1 MPCAT
6 WSNDASISS
15 KTPES
20 WRPDITKPPIATSA
34 LSTSSQFLF
43 GVDVE
48 EPEVA
53 CHSAR
58 HVPLDQ
64 LGLAEFRTDL
74 RRNLASLRD
83 AGASDVIGYR
93 ALSFSLI
100 ALTDWACKIMAEEGI
115 TYSSSALS
123 ARNPLYGWL
132 GFGRARKVIDGVLA
146 LPMTVLAS
154 RAVQPPAAG
163 GVFSEPSRGLS

>member
-1 MPCAT
+1 M
-6 WSNDASISS
+6 
-15 KTPES
+15 
-20 WRPDITKPPIATSA
+20 
-34 LSTSSQFLF
+34 F

-93 ALSFSLI
+93 APSFSLI